1 MIRRTTMLAALGLL
15 ALAGAALAQ
24 GVAQGGAAG
33 TAEVIAQRRA
43 GLKRMGQHME
53 AMKPVVEAGGEVKS
67 LEPRID
73 DMITWFRGL
82 PALFPPGSDVGDT
95 KALPAIW
102 QDFGKFEATD
112 QALLG
117 ELAKLKQA
125 AAADDKAGF
134 AAMYKTLGPQ
144 YCGTCHRPFRA
155 R

>member
-1 MIRRTTMLAALGLL
+1 MLVALGLL
-15 ALAGAALAQ
+15 ALAGAAL
-24 GVAQGGAAG
+24 AQGGAAG

-82 PALFPPGSDVGDT
+82 PALFPPGSDTGDT